1 MSYIKCNHGKFL
13 GTFARDKM
21 PLTPKRPCG
30 FIVNTDPSKEK
41 GEHWNAIMLLPG
53 GKGEF
58 FNSFGFPPLH
68 PTEQK
73 YMRNE
78 CPSGFEFSSRTIQDP
93 LSDRCGLFCIDYL
106 SSRLNGESFSQFLNH
121 YKNSHSLE
129 ENEQQLEKRIYEK
142 FG

>member
-1 MSYIKCNHGKFL
+1 MDTQQINKLMSLIKCNHGKFL

-68 PTEQK
+68 PTEQN

-78 CPSGFEFSSRTIQDP
+78 CPAGFEFSSRTIQDI

-106 SSRLNGESFSQFLNH
+106 S
-121 YKNSHSLE
+121 
-129 ENEQQLEKRIYEK
+129 
-142 FG
+142 